1 MKGFLST
8 SAIAILCIML
18 LPVFQSCHKYEE
30 FANDPE
36 GNFDALWTIIDQHY
50 CFFEYK
56 DIDWNEVGQRYRA
69 QLLPEMTNEE
79 LFDVCAQMLKEL
91 KDGHTNL
98 ISSWDISRYWIWEQ
112 YPENYDERLIDQYYL
127 NFNFRQASGIKYGIL
142 SNNIGYMH
150 YGDFGSSIGE
160 GNLDN
165 ILAYLA
171 SCDGLVIDVRNNGGG
186 YLTNV
191 EKLVARFTTERILA
205 GYISH
210 KTGPGHDEFSEPYAY
225 YFDPAEDTRIKF
237 LKPIVILTNRAS
249 YSATNNFVSIMKS
262 ISRVRVVGDSTGG
275 GSGMPFTSELP
286 NGWNVRFSACS
297 ILDPQGN
304 ETEFGTAPSEGCKVD
319 MTIDDIASGRDSIL
333 EKAFEVINDMIAA
346 GL

>member
-8 SAIAILCIML
+8 LAIAILCIML

-191 EKLVARFTTERILA
+191 EKLVARFITERILA

-225 YFDPAEDTRIKF
+225 FFDPAEDTRIKF

-262 ISRVRVVGDSTGG
+262 ISRVRVVGDTTGG

>member
-191 EKLVARFTTERILA
+191 EKLVARFITERILA

-210 KTGPGHDEFSEPYAY
+210 KTGSGHDEFSEPYAY
-225 YFDPAEDTRIKF
+225 FFDPAEDTRIKF